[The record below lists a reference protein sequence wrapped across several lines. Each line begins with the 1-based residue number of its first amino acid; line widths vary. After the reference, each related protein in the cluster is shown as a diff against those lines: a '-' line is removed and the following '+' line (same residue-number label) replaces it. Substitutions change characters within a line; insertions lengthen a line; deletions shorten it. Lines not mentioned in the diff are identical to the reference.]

1 MATNGAPEQPT
12 DRSQGDR
19 IAGSAFNISG
29 KMLMTAGGGGA
40 ALLVVIIVVVLF
52 ATGVFSG
59 GGGGAS
65 GGPDWLAYVP
75 GDAAAVGVVDNRAF
89 LGGDVPDDFVDYWE
103 DADDGGSEKIYDFVD
118 IDEGDLSIHASA
130 IDHNFDETL
139 EILRG
144 DFDFDIIREELEA
157 GRDCEDDDYRGFE
170 MWECTGEQYPAV
182 ALFEKD
188 KYVVL
193 AAQRQSDLEEL
204 LTHKSR
210 DPEKLADV
218 DDSDVKRLLDQ
229 TEGWMEF
236 AFLGDFC
243 PINRCQGF
251 AIALGKSGDS
261 ADMPASYA
269 LLFNSER
276 AATAAEGDIAIDD
289 LLGEWF
295 SLIDLD
301 LGIGEVKAEGEFM
314 VGSGRPE
321 FVDPENVRSSTR
333 TGGSPRQPQA
343 RTAETAA
350 PAAPVDTP
358 TPELAASEAVG
369 RERWIEDC
377 SEITLVQTNQYLA
390 RHEQITRDDAYEHCE
405 CLHDYVLE
413 SEGPPA
419 ATMSD
424 VATGR
429 LGADALRFANVL
441 SDAGSYCAGW

>member
-1 MATNGAPEQPT
+1 M
-12 DRSQGDR
+12 
-19 IAGSAFNISG
+19 I
-29 KMLMTAGGGGA
+29 AGGGGA

-52 ATGVFSG
+52 STGVFSG

-75 GDAAAVGVVDNRAF
+75 GDAAAAGVVDNRAF
-89 LGGDVPDDFVDYWE
+89 FGGDVPEDFVDYWD
-103 DADDGGSEKIYDFVD
+103 DADDGASEEIYDFVD
-118 IDEGDLSIHASA
+118 IDEDDLFIHASA
-130 IDHNFDETL
+130 LDHNLDETL

-144 DFDFDIIREELEA
+144 DFDFDVIREELED

-170 MWECTGEQYPAV
+170 MWECAGQPYPAV

-193 AAQRQSDLEEL
+193 AAQRQSDLADM
-204 LTHKSR
+204 LTYKSR
-210 DPEKLADV
+210 EPEKLADV
-218 DDSDVKRLLDQ
+218 DDTDVKRLLDQ

-243 PINRCQGF
+243 PINRCEGF
-251 AIALGKSGDS
+251 AIALGNSGDS

-289 LLGEWF
+289 LLEEWF
-295 SLIDLD
+295 SFIALD
-301 LGIGEVKAEGEFM
+301 LRIGEVKAEGEFI
-314 VGSGRPE
+314 VGSGRAE
-321 FVDPENVRSSTR
+321 FQDPANVRSSTR
-333 TGGSPRQPQA
+333 NAGSPRQPQA
-343 RTAETAA
+343 QTAA
-350 PAAPVDTP
+350 PAAPTMAVSTAAPAPAVVATP
-358 TPELAASEAVG
+358 TPERAASGAVG

-390 RHEQITRDDAYEHCE
+390 RHEQITRDDANEHCE
-405 CLHDYVLE
+405 CVHDYVQE
-413 SEGPPA
+413 WEGPPA

-424 VATGR
+424 VAAGR

-441 SDAGSYCAGW
+441 SGAGSYCAGW

>member
-12 DRSQGDR
+12 DQPQRDR
-19 IAGSAFNISG
+19 IAGGAFNISG
-29 KMLMTAGGGGA
+29 KMLMVVGGGGA
-40 ALLVVIIVVVLF
+40 ALVVVIVVVVLF
-52 ATGVFSG
+52 ATGAFSG

-65 GGPDWLAYVP
+65 GGGDWLAYVP
-75 GDAAAVGVVDNRAF
+75 GDAAAVGVADNRAF

-103 DADDGGSEKIYDFVD
+103 DADDGASEEIFDFVD
-118 IDEGDLSIHASA
+118 IDVDDLIIHASA
-130 IDHNFDETL
+130 IDHSFDETL

-157 GRDCEDDDYRGFE
+157 GRDCEYDDYRGFE

-276 AATAAEGDIAIDD
+276 AATAAEGDMAIDD

-301 LGIGEVKAEGEFM
+301 LGIGEVKAEGEFI

-333 TGGSPRQPQA
+333 TGGSPRQAQA

-358 TPELAASEAVG
+358 APELAANEAVG

-377 SEITLVQTNQYLA
+377 SAITLVQTNQYLA

-413 SEGPPA
+413 WEGPLA

-424 VATGR
+424 VAAGR
-429 LGADALRFANVL
+429 LGADALSFTKVL
-441 SDAGSYCAGW
+441 SDAGSY

>member
-12 DRSQGDR
+12 GRPQGDR

-40 ALLVVIIVVVLF
+40 TLLVVIIVVVLF
-52 ATGVFSG
+52 STGVFSG

-65 GGPDWLAYVP
+65 GGGDWLAYVP

-103 DADDGGSEKIYDFVD
+103 DADNGGSEEIYNFVD

-130 IDHNFDETL
+130 LDHNFDETL

-144 DFDFDIIREELEA
+144 DFDFDIIREELED
-157 GRDCEDDDYRGFE
+157 GRDCKDDDYLGFE
-170 MWECTGEQYPAV
+170 MWECTGQQYPAV

-193 AAQRQSDLEEL
+193 AAQRQSDLENL

-243 PINRCQGF
+243 PINRCEGF

-261 ADMPASYA
+261 ADMPAFYA
-269 LLFNSER
+269 LLFNSSR
-276 AATAAEGDIAIDD
+276 AATAAEGDSAIDD
-289 LLGEWF
+289 LLEEWF
-295 SLIDLD
+295 SLSARFDRPRFGHRRGQSRGRVHSRKRQGGVRGLGKRPFLD
-301 LGIGEVKAEGEFM
+301 AQWRKSSASSSGAGGD
-314 VGSGRPE
+314 GSPGDAGQLPRRMGGDMLRPE
-321 FVDPENVRSSTR
+321 QAPRSQPVPVSVPSSPNGAGGQ
-333 TGGSPRQPQA
+333 TGGNTGLGPQ
-343 RTAETAA
+343 
-350 PAAPVDTP
+350 
-358 TPELAASEAVG
+358 LG
-369 RERWIEDC
+369 L
-377 SEITLVQTNQYLA
+377 LV
-390 RHEQITRDDAYEHCE
+390 
-405 CLHDYVLE
+405 
-413 SEGPPA
+413 
-419 ATMSD
+419 
-424 VATGR
+424 
-429 LGADALRFANVL
+429 
-441 SDAGSYCAGW
+441 